1 MTDSRVRL
9 LKFVALFAC
18 GGTER
23 QFVNLGLALNPD
35 RFDLRF
41 GCTHPWGHFL
51 KEVQA
56 RDIPVAS
63 YPIGSFASA
72 RCVVEQLKLARDL
85 VREDVQIVQG
95 YSFYGN
101 VFALPAARLA
111 STPVVIA
118 SVRDQG
124 AYLTPLQKKVQRLV
138 CRMADCVLVN
148 AEAIRE
154 WLIADGFE
162 PGKIVVIPNGIDV
175 SRFAQT
181 ADGPNPRRE
190 LGIAPD
196 ALLVTMV
203 SRLSPTKGVEYLLD
217 AIAAAAV
224 THPKLRALIVGE
236 GLVAQDG
243 VVMQDRAY
251 LDSLIARARQ
261 LGIADRVI
269 FTGYRSDI
277 PALLAQTTV
286 FALPSLTEGLSNVV
300 LEAMAAGRPVI
311 ATRVGGTPEIIADGQ
326 NGVLVPPSDPAA
338 LKTALTTVIED
349 PAFANALG
357 TAARRTVEARFS
369 MARMVGDTEALYT
382 DLLAKKL
389 RSRSG
394 RSARVLR
401 LPAAIL
407 AGKRP

>member
-1 MTDSRVRL
+1 VTDARIRL

-23 QFVNLGLALNPD
+23 QFVNLGLALNPE

-51 KEVQA
+51 KEVEA
-56 RDIPVAS
+56 REIPVTS

-72 RCVVEQLKLARDL
+72 RCLAEQLRLARYL
-85 VREDVQIVQG
+85 AKEDIQIVQG

-124 AYLTPLQKKVQRLV
+124 AYLTPRQKLVQRLV

-148 AEAIRE
+148 AEAIRD

-162 PGKIVVIPNGIDV
+162 PAKIVVIPNGIDLA
-175 SRFAQT
+175 RFRRA
-181 ADGPNPRRE
+181 AEGEGPRPE
-190 LGIAPD
+190 LGIAAD
-196 ALLVTMV
+196 APLVTMV
-203 SRLSPTKGVEYLLD
+203 SRLSPTKGVEHLLD
-217 AIAAAAV
+217 AIAATAV
-224 THPKLRALIVGE
+224 THPTLRALIVGE

-243 VVMQDRAY
+243 VVMQDRVY
-251 LDSLIARARQ
+251 LDSLIARAKK
-261 LGIADRVI
+261 LGIEDRVI

-277 PALLAQTTV
+277 PALLAQTDV

-300 LEAMAAGRPVI
+300 LEAMAAGLPVI
-311 ATRVGGTPEIIADGQ
+311 ATRVGGTPEIIRDGQ
-326 NGVLVPPSDPAA
+326 NGLLVPPSDPDA
-338 LKTALTTVIED
+338 LKGAITKLLDD
-349 PAFANALG
+349 PTLAKGLG
-357 TAARRTVEARFS
+357 DAARRGVEERFS
-369 MARMVGDTEALYT
+369 MARMVNATEALYT
-382 DLLAKKL
+382 DLLARKQRL
-389 RSRSG
+389 RARAG
-394 RSARVLR
+394 ARVLR
-401 LPAAIL
+401 LPGALL
-407 AGKRP
+407 AGRRP

>member
-1 MTDSRVRL
+1 MTDARVRM

-23 QFVNLGLALNPD
+23 QFVNLGLALNPE

-51 KEVQA
+51 KEVEE
-56 RDIPVAS
+56 REIPVMS

-72 RCVVEQLKLARDL
+72 RCLAQQVRLARYLAQQDI
-85 VREDVQIVQG
+85 QIVQG

-111 STPVVIA
+111 ATPVMIA

-124 AYLTPLQKKVQRLV
+124 AYLTPRQKLVQRLV

-148 AEAIRE
+148 AEAIRD

-162 PGKIVVIPNGIDV
+162 PEKIVVIPNGIDV
-175 SRFAQT
+175 ARFRRPV
-181 ADGPNPRRE
+181 DGEGPRRE

-196 ALLVTMV
+196 APLVTMV
-203 SRLSPTKGVEYLLD
+203 SRLSPTKGVEHLLD
-217 AIAAAAV
+217 AIAATAV

-243 VVMQDRAY
+243 VVMQDRVY
-251 LDSLIARARQ
+251 LDSLIARAKR

-277 PALLAQTTV
+277 PALLAETTV

-300 LEAMAAGRPVI
+300 LEAMAAGLPVI
-311 ATRVGGTPEIIADGQ
+311 ATRVGGTPEIIRDGQ
-326 NGVLVPPSDPAA
+326 NGLLVPPSDPTALKAA
-338 LKTALTTVIED
+338 LTKLLDD
-349 PAFANALG
+349 PALANGLG
-357 TAARRTVEARFS
+357 ASARRSVEERFS
-369 MARMVGDTEALYT
+369 MARMVSSTEALYT
-382 DLLAKKL
+382 DLLARKQRL
-389 RSRSG
+389 GARGGS
-394 RSARVLR
+394 RVLR
-401 LPAAIL
+401 LPGALL
-407 AGKRP
+407 AGRRP

>member
-1 MTDSRVRL
+1 MTDARVRL

-23 QFVNLGLALNPD
+23 QFVNLGLALNPE

-51 KEVQA
+51 KEVQE
-56 RDIPVAS
+56 REIPVTS

-72 RCVVEQLKLARDL
+72 RCLSQQLRLAHHLAQQDI
-85 VREDVQIVQG
+85 QIVQG

-111 STPVVIA
+111 GTPVVIA

-124 AYLTPLQKKVQRLV
+124 AYLTPRQKMVQRLV

-148 AEAIRE
+148 ADAIRE

-162 PGKIVVIPNGIDV
+162 PEKIVVIPNGIDV
-175 SRFAQT
+175 GRFHAS
-181 ADGPNPRRE
+181 ADAEGPRRE

-196 ALLVTMV
+196 APVVTMV
-203 SRLSPTKGVEYLLD
+203 SRLSPTKGVEDLLE

-224 THPKLRALIVGE
+224 THPTLRALIVGE

-243 VVMQDRAY
+243 VVKQDRAY
-251 LDSLIARARQ
+251 LDSLIARAKR
-261 LGIADRVI
+261 LGITDRVI

-277 PALLAQTTV
+277 PALLAQSTV
-286 FALPSLTEGLSNVV
+286 FVLPSLTEGLSNVV
-300 LEAMAAGRPVI
+300 LEAMAAGLPVI
-311 ATRVGGTPEIIADGQ
+311 ATRVGGTPEIIREGQ
-326 NGVLVPPSDPAA
+326 NGLLVPPSDPVA
-338 LKTALTTVIED
+338 LRTAITTVLD
-349 PAFANALG
+349 NPALAKGLG
-357 TAARRTVEARFS
+357 DAARRSVEDRFS
-369 MARMVGDTEALYT
+369 MARMVNATEALYT
-382 DLLAKKL
+382 DLLARKQ
-389 RSRSG
+389 RIG
-394 RSARVLR
+394 RRAASRVLR
-401 LPAAIL
+401 LPGALL
-407 AGKRP
+407 AGRRS